1 VRQELRVPQEGRN
14 GKNALTPV
22 LRPSARP
29 TADDRVDELSHPA
42 NRRPRRASR
51 RKRPLEVHPARS
63 VSKAPL
69 PNPRGRATAAEAETP
84 AAAVRQQLSRRE
96 REIVAL
102 LIAGR
107 SVKEAAAALG
117 LSPRTV
123 EDYLVRLKRRFRQPR
138 LLSLVAHLVKHGLDL

>member
-1 VRQELRVPQEGRN
+1 M
-14 GKNALTPV
+14 
-22 LRPSARP
+22 
-29 TADDRVDELSHPA
+29 DDRVDDMSRPA
-42 NRRPRRASR
+42 NRPLRRASR
-51 RKRPLEVHPARS
+51 RKRSPEIHRARG

-69 PNPRGRATAAEAETP
+69 PEP
-84 AAAVRQQLSRRE
+84 RQQLSRRE

-123 EDYLVRLKRRFRQPR
+123 EDYLARLKRRFRQPR
-138 LLSLVAHLVKHGLDL
+138 LLSLVVHLVKRGLDL

>member
-1 VRQELRVPQEGRN
+1 MSR
-14 GKNALTPV
+14 
-22 LRPSARP
+22 
-29 TADDRVDELSHPA
+29 PA
-42 NRRPRRASR
+42 NRPLRPASR
-51 RKRPLEVHPARS
+51 RKRPPEVPGARG

-69 PNPRGRATAAEAETP
+69 PKP
-84 AAAVRQQLSRRE
+84 RQQLSRRE
-96 REIVAL
+96 REIVGL

-138 LLSLVAHLVKHGLDL
+138 LLSLVVHLVKHGLDL

>member
-1 VRQELRVPQEGRN
+1 MNR
-14 GKNALTPV
+14 
-22 LRPSARP
+22 
-29 TADDRVDELSHPA
+29 PA
-42 NRRPRRASR
+42 NRPLRPAPR
-51 RKRPLEVHPARS
+51 RKRPPEVYRARG

-69 PNPRGRATAAEAETP
+69 PKPRVRAAAAEAGTP
-84 AAAVRQQLSRRE
+84 AAAPRHQLSRRE

-123 EDYLVRLKRRFRQPR
+123 EDCLARLKLRFRQPR
-138 LLSLVAHLVKHGLDL
+138 LLSLVVHLVKHGLDP